1 MAAATEEGIAGR
13 TALVT
18 GGSRGIGR
26 AIAVELARCGARVAV
41 NYRENAAAATEVRSE
56 IEGVGAQAL
65 TVAADVG
72 DRAQVAAMVEA
83 VEQGLGPVELLV
95 NNAGV
100 SISST
105 HQTLTVD
112 QWQRVMRTNVD
123 GPFLT
128 TWAVKERMIAR
139 RFGRIVNVASI
150 AGLHPRPHLIDYATS
165 KAALISFTSHCAAAF
180 GPHVRVNCVAPGLVA
195 TDMAAAA
202 PRELIDEIVDA
213 TYLQRQGQP
222 ADIASVVRFLLSD
235 AAAFVTGQ
243 TLAADGGR
251 S

>member
-83 VEQGLGPVELLV
+83 VEQGLGPGDLLV

-100 SISST
+100 
-105 HQTLTVD
+105 
-112 QWQRVMRTNVD
+112 
-123 GPFLT
+123 
-128 TWAVKERMIAR
+128 
-139 RFGRIVNVASI
+139 
-150 AGLHPRPHLIDYATS
+150 
-165 KAALISFTSHCAAAF
+165 
-180 GPHVRVNCVAPGLVA
+180 
-195 TDMAAAA
+195 
-202 PRELIDEIVDA
+202 
-213 TYLQRQGQP
+213 
-222 ADIASVVRFLLSD
+222 
-235 AAAFVTGQ
+235 
-243 TLAADGGR
+243 
-251 S
+251 